1 VQESGQFR
9 FDSHN
14 RLDVH
19 ADNLLKNHHLQE
31 YHRPAA

>member
-1 VQESGQFR
+1 VQESRQFR

-14 RLDVH
+14 RLGVH
-19 ADNLLKNHHLQE
+19 VDNLLKNDRLQE